1 MLWRF
6 LCVYNDFSCGNI
18 FRVRFL
24 NIYFWK
30 SAINMPECRNKC
42 NADNIGAEEHKNRFL
57 LILYQTKMFEMQNIS
72 SNGLSTLSELDQNM
86 SKWAIALILE
96 LQTCFQQKQRDKKN
110 ILFEHLKSW
119 KSLIESLQNVDKWPV
134 FNPFILKNIFR
145 LNISDDGRP
154 KHRMTMAVVSCHPTS
169 KQY

>member
-1 MLWRF
+1 MQLI
-6 LCVYNDFSCGNI
+6 CQNVG
-18 FRVRFL
+18 
-24 NIYFWK
+24 
-30 SAINMPECRNKC
+30 INAMQKHWSNKRNR
-42 NADNIGAEEHKNRFL
+42 KNRFL

-96 LQTCFQQKQRDKKN
+96 LQTCFQQKQRDKK
-110 ILFEHLKSW
+110 IYIYIFEHLKSW
-119 KSLIESLQNVDKWPV
+119 KSLIESLQNIDKWPV

-154 KHRMTMAVVSCHPTS
+154 KHRMTIAVVSCHPNS